1 MTLPEQIRSVRHLA
15 ERLPAPEK
23 GRLVDAVRRYAR
35 EEPDDRLRYRVTGDT
50 VRRWRVKAW
59 PNLFVRTLSDGKSMV
74 VEYRSGVA
82 WLYRGRLEV
91 ERDLLGPHTVALRDE
106 LRFSVP
112 IFSRF
117 KVDTQN
123 QLAQYDD
130 AGAMPDDDAGAMPG
144 IR

>member
-35 EEPDDRLRYRVTGDT
+35 EEPDDRLRYRATGDT

-91 ERDLLGPHTVALRDE
+91 ERDLLGPYIVALRDE

-117 KVDTQN
+117 KVDMQN

-130 AGAMPDDDAGAMPG
+130 AGAMPG